1 MATPGPTLSER
12 FISFTLYPSNHWSQQ
27 NKPPSHLVLPVV
39 VVLDEVQDEVEDVF
53 GTEVLDVSELSHG
66 YRHGL
71 GTDQTQLIT
80 DFLQFPRKLIQIF
93 SAIVS

>member
-1 MATPGPTLSER
+1 MVTTEQ
-12 FISFTLYPSNHWSQQ
+12 T
-27 NKPPSHLVLPVV
+27 PSHLVLPVV

-71 GTDQTQLIT
+71 GIDQTQLIT
-80 DFLQFPRKLIQIF
+80 HAKILDHSITHFLQFTRKRIQIL